1 MQMHCNRKTFPIMHL
16 CSSTYLT
23 VLIELTAE
31 GDSKVGGR
39 AGGVVAGEQVLVIV
53 ESCTSALADLH
64 VLEAGLHTAQQERAA
79 LTLVSSEEYSQR
91 CGYSIYI
98 ICR

>member
-1 MQMHCNRKTFPIMHL
+1 MQSDIMHL
-16 CSSTYLT
+16 CSSTHLT

-31 GDSKVGGR
+31 GDREVGGR

-53 ESCTSALADLH
+53 ESCTPALADLH
-64 VLEAGLHTAQQERAA
+64 VLEAGLHTAQERAA
-79 LTLVSSEEYSQR
+79 LRLVSSAEYRQR

-98 ICR
+98 TCR

>member
-1 MQMHCNRKTFPIMHL
+1 M
-16 CSSTYLT
+16 
-23 VLIELTAE
+23 LIELTAE

-79 LTLVSSEEYSQR
+79 
-91 CGYSIYI
+91 
-98 ICR
+98 

>member
-1 MQMHCNRKTFPIMHL
+1 MHCKQIKFDIMHL
-16 CSSTYLT
+16 CSSTHLT

-31 GDSKVGGR
+31 GDREVGGR

-53 ESCTSALADLH
+53 ECCTPALADLH

-79 LTLVSSEEYSQR
+79 LRLVSSEEYRQI